1 MSKEISNFYG
11 ATLEKTFYCGR
22 LTEMTLKSKKPL
34 IQPQIDQFIW
44 ESKKYTDVDIPLIW
58 CDKITE
64 IFLDIEDQAL
74 ILVINNK
81 IELEID
87 Y

>member
-22 LTEMTLKSKKPL
+22 LTEMYLKSKKPL
-34 IQPQIDQFIW
+34 AQPQIEQFIW
-44 ESKKYTDVDIPLIW
+44 ESKKYSEIDIPLIW
-58 CDKITE
+58 CEKITA
-64 IFLDIEDQAL
+64 IYLDIEEQCLCL
-74 ILVINNK
+74 IINNK
-81 IELEID
+81 IELEIT